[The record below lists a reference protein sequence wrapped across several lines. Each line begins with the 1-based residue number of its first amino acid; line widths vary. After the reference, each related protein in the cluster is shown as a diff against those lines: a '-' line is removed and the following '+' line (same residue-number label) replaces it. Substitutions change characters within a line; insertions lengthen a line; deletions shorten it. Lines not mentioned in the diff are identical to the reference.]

1 MQGVGRYTG
10 ARRRT
15 ANLPV
20 EYPRSNIAAPGHD
33 PQTPE
38 LQGKIQPRDY
48 LTIVKF
54 LVYEENQ

>member
-38 LQGKIQPRDY
+38 LQRKNTTKRLPHHSEISS
-48 LTIVKF
+48 V
-54 LVYEENQ
+54 